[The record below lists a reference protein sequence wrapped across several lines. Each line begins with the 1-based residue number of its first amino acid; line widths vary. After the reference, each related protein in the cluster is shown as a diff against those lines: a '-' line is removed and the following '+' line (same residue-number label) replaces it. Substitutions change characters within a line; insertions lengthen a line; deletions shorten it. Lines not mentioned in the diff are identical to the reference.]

1 MRNALAILLAG
12 MFAAFALPAVAEDD
26 CFGNAQDQYSL
37 NECARKS
44 ADAADDKLNAV
55 YRELIKAQSKDQ
67 VAIAAI
73 KNAQRAWIAFR
84 DLEIE
89 SNFPAANKPLEYG
102 SMYPQ
107 CYASSLEALT
117 RIRTAELCL
126 RLDEKAP
133 VCKGVEKNPK
143 LTGLGC

>member
-1 MRNALAILLAG
+1 MRNAFAVLIG
-12 MFAAFALPAVAEDD
+12 IFAAFSLPAVAADD
-26 CFGNAQDQYSL
+26 CFGDAQDQYSL

-55 YRELIKAQSKDQ
+55 YQALIKGQGKDQ
-67 VAIAAI
+67 AAIAAI

-89 SNFPAANKPLEYG
+89 SHFPAANKMLEYG

-107 CYASSLEALT
+107 CEASSLEALT
-117 RIRTAELCL
+117 RLRTAELCL
-126 RLDEKAP
+126 RLDENAP

-143 LTGLGC
+143 LTELGC